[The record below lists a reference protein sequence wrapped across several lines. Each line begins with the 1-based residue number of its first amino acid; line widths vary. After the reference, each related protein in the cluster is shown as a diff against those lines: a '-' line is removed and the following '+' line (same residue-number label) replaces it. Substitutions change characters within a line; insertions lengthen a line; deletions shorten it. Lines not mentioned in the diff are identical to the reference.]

1 MSVVA
6 CIMHFEWVVVSELRQ
21 EEMKKNKKQKW
32 IEQLEVERNRLYRE
46 RHM

>member
-21 EEMKKNKKQKW
+21 EEMKKKQKTKM
-32 IEQLEVERNRLYRE
+32 ERAIGGGKKSVV
-46 RHM
+46 